1 MNAIDALPLLHHMEW
16 ADALV
21 WRGVLALPP
30 SPAVEAAFRDR
41 LIHIH
46 GVQRAFLQLW
56 QKAPV
61 TAIAEVE
68 KLTDLAAVRAWIRP
82 VYAEARATVAALG
95 IADFER
101 PIVVPWSRYYVAE
114 GKEPELASLGETI
127 VQVAMHTTHHRGQ
140 LNTLLRSM
148 GVTPALTDFIGW
160 VWQDKPAPDWSSSA

>member
-1 MNAIDALPLLHHMEW
+1 MNAIDALPLLQHMEW

-21 WRGVLALPP
+21 WRGVQALPP

-41 LIHIH
+41 LVHVH
-46 GVQRAFLQLW
+46 TVQRAFLQLW

-61 TAIAEVE
+61 TAIAEAE
-68 KLTDLAAVRAWIRP
+68 KLTDLAAVLAWIRP

-101 PIVVPWSRYYVAE
+101 PVVVPWSRYYVTE
-114 GKEPELASLGETI
+114 GKEPALPSLGETI

-140 LNTLLRSM
+140 MNTLLRTM
-148 GVTPALTDFIGW
+148 GVVPANTDFIGW
-160 VWQDKPAPDWSSSA
+160 IWQGKPSPDWSRSA